1 MREVEAMHSYLAITP
16 VRDEELFLP
25 ELIDS
30 MRSQRILPTCWII
43 VDDGSTDRSAG
54 IIDEAAR
61 KYSWIKARH
70 LRRDR
75 DRRPG
80 GESIIMRFL
89 PRELLSQ
96 FEFIARFDADLMFG
110 SDYIEL
116 LLNEFA
122 RDELLGIASGC
133 LIEQTSRGWE
143 ERITPRYHTRGP
155 SKFYSRECFAAINGL
170 EAGLGWDAIDEARA
184 MMVGFH
190 TRNFRHIKAFHRRMP
205 GSARGVWRGRMDA
218 GRAAFAAGYA
228 PSFMIARA
236 IRYSLWPRPS
246 IAGALMFAGFVAAMF
261 DRDQRPADREVVRFI
276 RTQQRRRLML
286 RDSLWR

>member
-30 MRSQRILPTCWII
+30 MRSQRILLTCWII

-143 ERITPRYHTRGP
+143 ERITPR
-155 SKFYSRECFAAINGL
+155 
-170 EAGLGWDAIDEARA
+170 
-184 MMVGFH
+184 
-190 TRNFRHIKAFHRRMP
+190 
-205 GSARGVWRGRMDA
+205 
-218 GRAAFAAGYA
+218 
-228 PSFMIARA
+228 
-236 IRYSLWPRPS
+236 
-246 IAGALMFAGFVAAMF
+246 
-261 DRDQRPADREVVRFI
+261 
-276 RTQQRRRLML
+276 
-286 RDSLWR
+286 